1 MASQTDTSSRSFSK
15 RTAGVVLG
23 VVAVVALAVAAR
35 AVYYTVDGSCSDPFH
50 SSDPPSVTSVE
61 GRELLTATR
70 AAMQND
76 PLAPSSWPLKV
87 IGIKGRT
94 ASLSILQPLYVGDNG
109 YARVWQQV
117 YAKNHGGRI
126 VCVHLHLFWKGGNVL
141 QYFSVGPP
149 L

>member
-1 MASQTDTSSRSFSK
+1 MVSQTATSSHSSSK
-15 RTAGVVLG
+15 KTAGIVLG
-23 VVAVVALAVAAR
+23 AVAAIALAVAAR
-35 AVYYTVDGSCSDPFH
+35 AVYYSLEGSCSDPFH
-50 SSDPPSVTSVE
+50 SSDPPSVTTVE
-61 GRELLTATR
+61 SHDLLAATR

-94 ASLSILQPLYVGDNG
+94 ASLSVLQPLYVGDNR

-117 YAKNHGGRI
+117 YAKSHGGRI
-126 VCVHLHLFWKGGNVL
+126 VCVHLHLFWKGGDVL